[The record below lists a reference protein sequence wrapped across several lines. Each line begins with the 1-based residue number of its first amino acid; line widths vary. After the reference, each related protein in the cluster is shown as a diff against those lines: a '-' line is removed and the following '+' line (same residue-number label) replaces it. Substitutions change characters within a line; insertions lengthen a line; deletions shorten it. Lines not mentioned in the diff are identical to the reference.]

1 MKSKRRN
8 TKMARVLTEEEENT
22 GFMALYNQ
30 IDRRGRD
37 IVVADKDDDYSN
49 DDDSFEDDFCD
60 DEPDEND

>member
-1 MKSKRRN
+1 
-8 TKMARVLTEEEENT
+8 MARVLTEEEENT